1 MRAFLDTNIFLYAAG
16 RPHPEREACA
26 QILRRVAEGT
36 LDATA
41 NTEVIQEILY
51 VLTRRGQRPEA
62 LALARQ
68 VMLLCPDL
76 LPVTSEDMVEVF
88 RLLER
93 HPGLPVRDA
102 VHAANMLRNGL
113 RTVISVDP
121 DFDRIPEIRRVA
133 PGSV

>member
-1 MRAFLDTNIFLYAAG
+1 MRALIDTNIFLYAAG
-16 RPHPEREACA
+16 KPHPEREACV

-68 VMLLCPDL
+68 VMILCPNL
-76 LPVTSEDMVEVF
+76 LPVTSEDMVAAF
-88 RLLER
+88 RLLEK
-93 HPGLPVRDA
+93 HPGLSVRYA
-102 VHAANMLRNGL
+102 VHTATMLRNGL
-113 RTVISVDP
+113 TTVVSVDP
-121 DFDRIPEIRRVA
+121 DFDQIPEIRRVA